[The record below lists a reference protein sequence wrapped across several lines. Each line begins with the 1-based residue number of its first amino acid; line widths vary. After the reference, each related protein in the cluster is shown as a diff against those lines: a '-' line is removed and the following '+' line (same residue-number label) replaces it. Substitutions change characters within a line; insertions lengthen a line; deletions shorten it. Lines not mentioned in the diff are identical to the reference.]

1 MAGRRK
7 PSIAR
12 FYVGR
17 SQARQSRT
25 LMIWRPN
32 SASSRAVDGTHL
44 RRFCCARG
52 VTSDERPG
60 HRRQCCNQM
69 GHRGRRDERSA
80 GLAPPGSRR
89 PRSAGCRMRQHSAE
103 KSTPQRT
110 LEPEAAFAAGL
121 LARADVELVAMR
133 PYLEAATRI
142 AAGLDHPAYDCFYI
156 ALAEAEGLSLVTADS
171 TLVRKASGRYA
182 GRVLGLTD
190 AATWSDES

>member
-1 MAGRRK
+1 MSDLVIDASVAIKWVIEEDGTKEALALRRQALAAPDLLVAECAKILRKKVRRK
-7 PSIAR
+7 ELS
-12 FYVGR
+12 
-17 SQARQSRT
+17 
-25 LMIWRPN
+25 
-32 SASSRAVDGTHL
+32 
-44 RRFCCARG
+44 
-52 VTSDERPG
+52 
-60 HRRQCCNQM
+60 
-69 GHRGRRDERSA
+69 
-80 GLAPPGSRR
+80 
-89 PRSAGCRMRQHSAE
+89 
-103 KSTPQRT
+103 
-110 LEPEAAFAAGL
+110 EPEAAFAAGL